1 MKGDMF
7 GSFTYFTSLVSQKL
21 PCQSLHNVNSEA
33 LCVTELRYKPG
44 LPILI
49 LSIQLH
55 FAFYLR
61 AADKRHFCCSLKEH
75 LFYLYKNVLFFFLPS
90 EEQWE
95 GRTSRC
101 LVWVYCF
108 AMI

>member
-1 MKGDMF
+1 MKGDVF

-21 PCQSLHNVNSEA
+21 QCQSLHNVNSDA

-75 LFYLYKNVLFFFLPS
+75 FFFISIIMLFFFFFCQVKS
-90 EEQWE
+90 GEREEHLDVLFGFIVLQ
-95 GRTSRC
+95 
-101 LVWVYCF
+101 
-108 AMI
+108 

>member
-7 GSFTYFTSLVSQKL
+7 GSFTYFSSLVSQKL

-75 LFYLYKNVLFFFLPS
+75 LFYLYKNVLFFFFFCQVKS
-90 EEQWE
+90 SGREEHLDVLFGFIVLQ
-95 GRTSRC
+95 
-101 LVWVYCF
+101 
-108 AMI
+108 